1 MQNEIILIL
10 IGVVVGFIGV
20 AVTRMS
26 RSILESRFSTRKQY
40 KEEIPSP
47 GNKNEAGYWSAWL
60 KLVETPKAS
69 IFETIL
75 ERTWA
80 GEDITFTP
88 LENMDLSS
96 QALQKTIRLK
106 ESFPQTIYE
115 NRTKFSKAIRIFNLA
130 RTQILGRDEDCQI
143 VLSEINVSRR
153 HALINFENENYVL
166 YDISSNSGV
175 YVNGSRVASQGVIL
189 EPDDLIIIGLTVL
202 IFEGDP
208 QISE

>member
-47 GNKNEAGYWSAWL
+47 GNKNESCFWPAWL

>member
-26 RSILESRFSTRKQY
+26 RSVLESRLSTRKQY

-47 GNKNEAGYWSAWL
+47 GNKNESCFWPAWL

-166 YDISSNSGV
+166 YDISSSSGV

>member
-10 IGVVVGFIGV
+10 IGVALGFIGV

-26 RSILESRFSTRKQY
+26 RSVLESKLSTRKQY
-40 KEEIPSP
+40 KEEIPST
-47 GNKNEAGYWSAWL
+47 GNKNEAGYWPAWL

-80 GEDITFTP
+80 GEDITFTS

-115 NRTKFSKAIRIFNLA
+115 NRTKFSKTIRIFTLA
-130 RTQILGRDEDCQI
+130 RTQILGRDEECQI

-166 YDISSNSGV
+166 YDISSSSGV

>member
-10 IGVVVGFIGV
+10 IGVALGFIAV

-26 RSILESRFSTRKQY
+26 RSVLESRLSTRKQY

-47 GNKNEAGYWSAWL
+47 GNKNESCFWPAWL

>member
-10 IGVVVGFIGV
+10 IGVALGFIGV

-26 RSILESRFSTRKQY
+26 RSVLESKLSTRKQY
-40 KEEIPSP
+40 KEEIPST
-47 GNKNEAGYWSAWL
+47 GNKNEAGYWPAWL

-80 GEDITFTP
+80 GEDITFTS

-115 NRTKFSKAIRIFNLA
+115 NRTKFSKTIRIFNLA

>member
-10 IGVVVGFIGV
+10 IGVALGFIGV

-26 RSILESRFSTRKQY
+26 RSVLESKLSTRKQY
-40 KEEIPSP
+40 KEEIPST
-47 GNKNEAGYWSAWL
+47 GNKNEAGYWPAWL

-80 GEDITFTP
+80 GEDITFTS

>member
-47 GNKNEAGYWSAWL
+47 GNKNESCFWPAWL

-153 HALINFENENYVL
+153 HALINFENENYAL
-166 YDISSNSGV
+166 YDISSSSGV

>member
-47 GNKNEAGYWSAWL
+47 GNKNESCFWPAWL

-166 YDISSNSGV
+166 YDISSSSGV

>member
-10 IGVVVGFIGV
+10 IGVALGFIGV

-26 RSILESRFSTRKQY
+26 RSVLESKLSTRKQY
-40 KEEIPSP
+40 KEEIPST
-47 GNKNEAGYWSAWL
+47 GNKNEAGYWPAWL

-80 GEDITFTP
+80 GEDITFTS

-115 NRTKFSKAIRIFNLA
+115 NRTKFSKTIRIFNLA
-130 RTQILGRDEDCQI
+130 RTQILGRDEECQI

-166 YDISSNSGV
+166 YDISSSSGV

>member
-26 RSILESRFSTRKQY
+26 RSVLESRLSTRKQY

-47 GNKNEAGYWSAWL
+47 GNKNESCFWPAWL

>member
-1 MQNEIILIL
+1 VQNEIILIL
-10 IGVVVGFIGV
+10 ISVALGIIGV
-20 AVTRMS
+20 AVMRMS
-26 RSILESRFSTRKQY
+26 RSIHERRLSTREQY
-40 KEEIPSP
+40 KNEIPSP
-47 GNKNEAGYWSAWL
+47 GIKNETGYWSAWL
-60 KLVETPKAS
+60 KMVETPKAS

-88 LENMDLSS
+88 LEKMDLSS
-96 QALQKTIRLK
+96 KALQKTIRLK

-115 NRTKFSKAIRIFNLA
+115 NRTKFSKTIRIFSLA

-166 YDISSNSGV
+166 YDISSSSGV
-175 YVNGSRVASQGVIL
+175 YVNGSRVASQGVVL
-189 EPDDLIIIGLTVL
+189 KPDDLIIIGLTVL

>member
-26 RSILESRFSTRKQY
+26 RSVLESRLSTRKQY

-47 GNKNEAGYWSAWL
+47 GNKNESCFWPAWL

-115 NRTKFSKAIRIFNLA
+115 NRTKFSKTIRIFNLA

>member
-40 KEEIPSP
+40 KEEIPST
-47 GNKNEAGYWSAWL
+47 GNKNEAGYWPAWL

-80 GEDITFTP
+80 GEDITFTS

-115 NRTKFSKAIRIFNLA
+115 NRTKFSKTIRIFNLA
-130 RTQILGRDEDCQI
+130 RTQILGRDEECQI

-166 YDISSNSGV
+166 YDISSSSGV
-175 YVNGSRVASQGVIL
+175 YVNGSRVASQGVVL
-189 EPDDLIIIGLTVL
+189 KPDDLIIIGLTVL